1 MAKKIGVIAGIG
13 EKSTNTNV
21 IMPEFDAAF
30 RLATLST
37 SVLVIDGLT
46 LSNGILK
53 AGHVVFEGYMCELK
67 NDVSWGDSQQVFLY
81 LGKDDNGLVNSC
93 WFSSE
98 EETETITIS
107 KTIQRKRIDS
117 NTIGVF
123 TDIID
128 VSESMPISQA
138 SVSLIVLPSSY
149 EDTETAT
156 FNRVAKTIAVT
167 INRNYVSTDNIPDTD
182 TAEYVLSYATK
193 KQNYVQLLSNRLP
206 KITDYYAYPY
216 PRKCKVAD
224 IATALLA
231 NGTIDSSATATTQPV
246 NDSSAKVATTEFVQ
260 KQIAQ
265 DINAGSAEITA
276 YMKSS
281 GVDHEVAKIK
291 LYRRA
296 KNVYAVVTQTLLYEN
311 SNLTDF
317 TGYPISFTLPSGFLP
332 KENFKAFFTF
342 RMWRN
347 QLVYGELNQSDNI
360 CEMTM
365 STSGSCTGKISLR
378 NLIDGSK
385 SDIAPY
391 NAFGYESQA

>member
-1 MAKKIGVIAGIG
+1 MAKKIGVVAGIG
-13 EKSTNTNV
+13 EKATNTNV

-123 TDIID
+123 NDIID
-128 VSESMPISQA
+128 VSEHMPISQA

-193 KQNYVQLLSNRLP
+193 KQNYVQLIYNGLP

-216 PRKCKVAD
+216 PRKCRVTD
-224 IATALLA
+224 MATALVA

-276 YMKSS
+276 YMKSG

-365 STSGSCTGKISLR
+365 STSGSCTGKISLL

>member
-98 EETETITIS
+98 EETETITIG

-123 TDIID
+123 NDIID

-193 KQNYVQLLSNRLP
+193 KQNYVQLIYNGLP

-216 PRKCKVAD
+216 PRKCRVTD
-224 IATALLA
+224 MATALVA

-260 KQIAQ
+260 KQITQ
-265 DINAGSAEITA
+265 DINAGSAEIPVYTTIKNSTNQLQIA
-276 YMKSS
+276 T
-281 GVDHEVAKIK
+281 IK
-291 LYRRA
+291 LYR
-296 KNVYAVVTQTLLYEN
+296 KSYHVYATCTVPHLTDKVVT
-311 SNLTDF
+311 TDNVTF
-317 TGYPISFTLPSGFLP
+317 TVPSGFYP
-332 KENFKAFFTF
+332 TKAIRIMFAVG
-342 RMWRN
+342 
-347 QLVYGELNQSDNI
+347 LIELDTAYIPLTGYFSAVLGTNGNI
-360 CEMTM
+360 
-365 STSGSCTGKISLR
+365 TSVQKIKAETGTTSEL
-378 NLIDGSK
+378 LF
-385 SDIAPY
+385 
-391 NAFGYESQA
+391 NAFGYECQ